1 VEREED
7 GGGTG
12 GWKGR
17 RVEVRKRG
25 GRERECVGGNKV
37 EQNHVDIM
45 SWVGR
50 RQCDEERKYNRWWL
64 VVTDTLSSSSSGS
77 LFQCRASPTCS
88 SEVSKGILTQI
99 Y

>member
-1 VEREED
+1 ME
-7 GGGTG
+7 
-12 GWKGR
+12 GR
-17 RVEVRKRG
+17 RQRVLEGIKW
-25 GRERECVGGNKV
+25 NKK
-37 EQNHVDIM
+37 NVDLM

-50 RQCDEERKYNRWWL
+50 RQCDEERKDNRWWL

-88 SEVSKGILTQI
+88 SEVSKGIPTQT